1 MWVQVSFEH
10 LEGYTNQMDFGVLS
24 EENLNLRL

>member
-10 LEGYTNQMDFGVLS
+10 LEGCTNQMDFGVLS